1 MPLRSLA
8 RMSCAFALS
17 MGFLG
22 VAPDARAAWPDRPI
36 KLVVPF
42 APGGGSDLIARIIAT
57 PLSQALGQ
65 SVVVEN
71 HPGANGNIGIGIVA
85 KADPDG
91 YTLLVASSVIFV
103 NPTLSKSANY
113 DPQKDFAPIAD
124 LGGSPNALVTRADS
138 GINSVGDLIA
148 RAKAEPDRFN
158 FSSPGVGSISQ
169 LGVELLKLRAGIK
182 LTHVPYTGAGP
193 AVQAVLSGTT
203 QLACVNISS
212 LIPHIKAGT
221 LRGLVQTGKERW
233 AELPDIPTL
242 AEAGVPNAASETLQ
256 ILVAPARTPPEVVD
270 QIAKAV
276 VEILK
281 RPEIRE
287 RMLQT
292 GFAVAGTGP
301 DALRKRVA
309 EEVAT
314 WQEVISQAK
323 LKAE

>member
-1 MPLRSLA
+1 MPALRSLA
-8 RMSCAFALS
+8 RVCALVCLATLAI
-17 MGFLG
+17 
-22 VAPDARAAWPDRPI
+22 APPARAAWPDRPI
-36 KLVVPF
+36 KLIVPF

-57 PLSQALGQ
+57 PLGQALGQ

-71 HPGANGNIGIGIVA
+71 HPGANGNIGISIVA

-103 NPTLSKSANY
+103 NPTLSKNANY
-113 DPQKDFAPIAD
+113 DAQKDFAPIAD

-138 GINSVGDLIA
+138 AIKTVGDLIA
-148 RAKAEPDRFN
+148 RAKAEPDKFN
-158 FSSPGVGSISQ
+158 FASPGVGSISQ

-203 QLACVNISS
+203 ELACTNISS

-221 LRGLVQTGKERW
+221 LRGLVQTGKDRW
-233 AELPDIPTL
+233 PELPDIPTL

-256 ILVAPARTPPEVVD
+256 ILVAPARTPPEVID
-270 QIAKAV
+270 QVAKAMV
-276 VEILK
+276 DIL
-281 RPEIRE
+281 RRSDIRE

-301 DALRKRVA
+301 DVLRKRIA

-314 WQEVISQAK
+314 WQEVIAQAK
-323 LKAE
+323 LKVD